1 MLSLA
6 DANFGIFPDRDLE
19 IAQWA
24 IKTKQEYG
32 FPKYFD
38 TSWTKNTK
46 PETIE
51 TAKLLMQSGMLRK
64 FVMSLQTLDIQTLN
78 NIKRRNYFA

>member
-24 IKTKQEYG
+24 IKIKQEYTVTDEFG
-32 FPKYFD
+32 IPVIIF
-38 TSWTKNTK
+38 
-46 PETIE
+46 
-51 TAKLLMQSGMLRK
+51 LL
-64 FVMSLQTLDIQTLN
+64 F
-78 NIKRRNYFA
+78 